1 MVRRAIG
8 ADPDAPEHDR
18 LVVVEQSRGPTTR
31 PPDSEVYTYRTWWH
45 SRGPAATSAMAFR
58 QIGQVWAPILLVQG
72 TGDEVVR
79 FEEAVALAGVA
90 RAAGNRDV
98 TVMRID
104 ERRPL
109 LQGPRD
115 RDPRRGPVLAAAPRL
130 GGPRQCPASRTG
142 APAPP
147 TSAATTAT
155 SAIDLVVTKTEDGQS
170 WDGMI
175 YRPSE
180 GDPDRRRLAVLV
192 VHGSVGN
199 YLSGVPRR
207 ISFGLANA
215 GFTVMSVNTRM
226 ANYGVIFGGGL
237 MHRTPLDLDAAIDVL
252 RRRGFRR
259 IVLLGFSMGATV
271 VTHYQALRQPAEV
284 VGVATLAHPASLPA
298 ALRLR
303 WDHFGADP
311 GYEEVA
317 ELVHTHLAPD
327 FEDARR
333 DRIFIVRRA
342 RGFGERPLDGEVWT
356 YRTWW
361 YSRGP
366 RAPHAES
373 RLRIGHVTVPARHRP
388 GRRGRAGAR
397 RRGLRARG
405 DRPPGRLPERLPHHD
420 PRRRPRLRRLR
431 RRADRGRRR
440 LAGRAALARHRV
452 AADGVASRASCSSR
466 RPPPGKTTLTRAVA
480 LRR

>member
-1 MVRRAIG
+1 MPRT
-8 ADPDAPEHDR
+8 PH
-18 LVVVEQSRGPTTR
+18 R
-31 PPDSEVYTYRTWWH
+31 PR
-45 SRGPAATSAMAFR
+45 
-58 QIGQVWAPILLVQG
+58 
-72 TGDEVVR
+72 
-79 FEEAVALAGVA
+79 
-90 RAAGNRDV
+90 
-98 TVMRID
+98 
-104 ERRPL
+104 RRPHF
-109 LQGPRD
+109 GSDD
-115 RDPRRGPVLAAAPRL
+115 RDL
-130 GGPRQCPASRTG
+130 
-142 APAPP
+142 
-147 TSAATTAT
+147 
-155 SAIDLVVTKTEDGQS
+155 AIDLVVTKTEDGQS

-180 GDPDRRRLAVLV
+180 GDADRRRLAVLV

-311 GYEEVA
+311 GYEEVTDM
-317 ELVHTHLAPD
+317 VHTHLAPD

-356 YRTWW
+356 YLTWW
-361 YSRGP
+361 HSRGP

-373 RLRIGHVTVPARHRP
+373 RLRIGHVTVPLAIVQAGEDELVRDSEGAELEAIARQ
-388 GRRGRAGAR
+388 
-397 RRGLRARG
+397 G
-405 DRPPGRLPERLPHHD
+405 DCPSVYRTTIPDADHVFSGCEADLTDAVVGWLDGRL
-420 PRRRPRLRRLR
+420 
-431 RRADRGRRR
+431 
-440 LAGRAALARHRV
+440 
-452 AADGVASRASCSSR
+452 
-466 RPPPGKTTLTRAVA
+466 
-480 LRR
+480 

>member
-1 MVRRAIG
+1 MPRIVY
-8 ADPDAPEHDR
+8 
-18 LVVVEQSRGPTTR
+18 RGGR
-31 PPDSEVYTYRTWWH
+31 
-45 SRGPAATSAMAFR
+45 
-58 QIGQVWAPILLVQG
+58 
-72 TGDEVVR
+72 
-79 FEEAVALAGVA
+79 
-90 RAAGNRDV
+90 
-98 TVMRID
+98 
-104 ERRPL
+104 RRPHF
-109 LQGPRD
+109 GSDD
-115 RDPRRGPVLAAAPRL
+115 RDL
-130 GGPRQCPASRTG
+130 
-142 APAPP
+142 
-147 TSAATTAT
+147 
-155 SAIDLVVTKTEDGQS
+155 AIDLVVTRTEDGQS

-180 GDPDRRRLAVLV
+180 RDAHRRRLAVLV

-199 YLSGVPRR
+199 YLTGVPRR
-207 ISFGLANA
+207 ISFGLAKA

-237 MHRTPLDLDAAIDVL
+237 MHRTPLDLDAAIDLL

-271 VTHYQALRQPAEV
+271 VTHYQALRQPPEV

-303 WDHFGADP
+303 WEHFGADP
-311 GYEEVA
+311 GYEEVV

-361 YSRGP
+361 HSRGP

-373 RLRIGHVTVPARHRP
+373 RLRIGHVTVPLAIVQAGEDELVRDAEGAELEAIARQGDCPSVYRTTIPDADHVFTGCDADLTEAVVAWLD
-388 GRRGRAGAR
+388 GRI
-397 RRGLRARG
+397 
-405 DRPPGRLPERLPHHD
+405 
-420 PRRRPRLRRLR
+420 
-431 RRADRGRRR
+431 
-440 LAGRAALARHRV
+440 
-452 AADGVASRASCSSR
+452 
-466 RPPPGKTTLTRAVA
+466 
-480 LRR
+480 